1 MKQPNRQYTEAAKTY
16 IENVSD
22 QLSELKH
29 ASIITATGPIN
40 FIPAGIRVMSPD
52 VALLRLL
59 EFHRRATGSHGP
71 FLLRA
76 TSKLTRRAAKRAYGN
91 ALVSLLAQISV
102 IPQIGRERLLDL
114 VCRFAENVGSI
125 DGLESVWL
133 TALLSV
139 DRSPLTNV
147 ALGTFT
153 SLRLP
158 HTLGSGVKYI
168 PFVDPKRSRVCFAS
182 VDTFAQLRKSIVK
195 NAEGVLSL
203 PDIDIT
209 AGQTGPFANSP
220 LARPGTLEDGGI
232 SLNDWWQFCSATL
245 QITTV
250 TGATIGAFAG
260 GIGAGPGAIGGGA
273 FGLGVC
279 IGSGIVIG
287 VDALPGNY
295 SGGST
300 DATSTSETEDEK
312 NAPSAGTPGR
322 TDTSSGS
329 SAGSSTDGGDG
340 NNGDNGDKGDTIEC
354 GGTGPAGYPSPDDPG
369 GNDGGAF
376 FPGHLPRGTGLAS
389 VFSLTSSGSLQF
401 GAFPQL
407 DANGNTVSRGFLSV

>member
-1 MKQPNRQYTEAAKTY
+1 MP
-16 IENVSD
+16 
-22 QLSELKH
+22 
-29 ASIITATGPIN
+29 
-40 FIPAGIRVMSPD
+40 PD
-52 VALLRLL
+52 VALFRLL
-59 EFHRRATGSHGP
+59 EFHRRATGSDGP

-76 TSKLTRRAAKRAYGN
+76 TSKLTRRDAKRAYGN
-91 ALVSLLAQISV
+91 ALISLLAQISV

-114 VCRFAENVGSI
+114 VCRFAESIGSI

-153 SLRLP
+153 SLGLP

-168 PFVDPKRSRVCFAS
+168 PFADPKRSRVCFAS
-182 VDTFAQLRKSIVK
+182 VDAFAQLRKSLVK
-195 NAEGVLSL
+195 NADGVLSL

-209 AGQTGPFANSP
+209 AGQTGPFANGP

-245 QITTV
+245 QISTV

-260 GIGAGPGAIGGGA
+260 GIGAGPGALGGGA
-273 FGLGVC
+273 FGLGIC
-279 IGSGIVIG
+279 IGSGVVIG

-300 DATSTSETEDEK
+300 DATSETDDEK

-329 SAGSSTDGGDG
+329 KDGGDG
-340 NNGDNGDKGDTIEC
+340 DNGDNGDNGDKGDTIVC

-369 GNDGGAF
+369 GNDGGAS

-389 VFSLTSSGSLQF
+389 VFSLTSTGYMQF

-407 DANGNTVSRGFLSV
+407 DANANTVSRGFLSV